1 MSINTRRLSYVLQ
14 SKTQIEVSKLTGIP
28 QSTISRVK
36 NGQIEMP
43 LKYNSTLRNFY
54 QKTAYGDLRD
64 AGSSATQARRFSW
77 YIPETVTDVVSTLND
92 TREMLSTAWVAR
104 QRMNSELEWDADDY
118 ESARFE
124 AEKTI
129 LETMQKSK
137 KTIEDIYGSGKKS
150 IWTL

>member
-28 QSTISRVK
+28 QSTISRVQ
-36 NGQIEMP
+36 NNQIEMP
-43 LKYNSTLRNFY
+43 LKYNTTLRNYY
-54 QKTAYGDLRD
+54 QKTAYGDLRLSG
-64 AGSSATQARRFSW
+64 APANQARRFSW
-77 YIPETVTDVVSTLND
+77 YIPETVMDVVSTLND
-92 TREMLSTAWVAR
+92 TKEMLTTAWVAR
-104 QRMNSELEWDADDY
+104 QRMNSELEWDADEY
-118 ESARFE
+118 ESARLE

-129 LETMQKSK
+129 LENMQKSK